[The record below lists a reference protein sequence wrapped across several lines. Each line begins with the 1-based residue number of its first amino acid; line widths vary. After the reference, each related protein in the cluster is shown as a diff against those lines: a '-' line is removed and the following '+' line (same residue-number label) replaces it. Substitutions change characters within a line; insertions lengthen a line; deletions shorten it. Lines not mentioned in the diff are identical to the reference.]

1 MARVRATDRR
11 LFLLIEVAARRLNR
25 EADMRLKAEAHV
37 TAAQAAVLFLLKRRG
52 ERRMGAIGEV
62 LALNP
67 PAVTGL
73 ISRMEAAKL
82 VTRHS
87 DPDDKRSSVVALTEA
102 GRQAGEI
109 AEIILRDFNQEIAE
123 RIGPDSADEVYDALT
138 RLVRDDEL

>member
-25 EADMRLKAEAHV
+25 EADQRLKSTAHV
-37 TAAQAAVLFLLKRRG
+37 TAAQAGVLFLLKRRG

-73 ISRMEAAKL
+73 ISRMEAANL
-82 VTRHS
+82 VHRRP
-87 DPDDKRSSVVALTEA
+87 DPDDKRSSVVTLSEA
-102 GRQAGEI
+102 GRQAADI
-109 AEIILRDFNQEIAE
+109 AETVLREFNQEIAE
-123 RIGPDSADEVYDALT
+123 RLGLDRADDVYDALT
-138 RLVRDDEL
+138 QLVLDEEF